1 MVAKNL
7 ERASKISLGPKRWR
21 ERAKKKK
28 RRRSSTGKYE
38 IVDIDRVPINIL
50 AKNLINSIF

>member
-21 ERAKKKK
+21 ERTKKLKK
-28 RRRSSTGKYE
+28 LKKLKNFQGK
-38 IVDIDRVPINIL
+38 V
-50 AKNLINSIF
+50 